1 MKSCKYHNL
10 PNRSKT
16 PFFKSGQMLAF
27 AISTALAASSAAIV
41 SAASSSEFE
50 LGSLDGS
57 NGFVLNGEADRD
69 AFGRTVSGAG
79 DINGDGFND
88 LVVGAPLSDYGGDR
102 AGRSYVVFGSGAG
115 FSATF
120 DLASLNGSNGFLIN
134 AESAE
139 DTQGWSVAGVGDI
152 NGDGIDDLITSAPG
166 SGPDEARTGRSYVVF
181 GSDGGFTSP
190 FELSS
195 LNGTNGF
202 AIHGEADG
210 DAFGDS
216 VAAAGDING
225 DDLDDLIIGASRSD
239 GNGNDAGRS
248 YVIFGSEAPFSASF
262 DVSSLDG
269 TNGFA
274 LDGEAPS
281 DYSGIA
287 VSGAGDINGDGFDD
301 LIIGATFA
309 DPNGNSSGRSYVVF
323 GTDSGFTSPLALGSL
338 NGSNGFVLNG
348 EAVNDQSGHSVS
360 AAGDINADGLDDL
373 IIGTR
378 FSSRAYLVF
387 GSDTPFSSVIEPS
400 SLDGSNGFVLI
411 SPSEGDGF
419 GRAVAAA
426 GDINADGIDDL
437 LVGAERGSG
446 DGGLNGRAY
455 VIFGAS
461 DGFPSL
467 FDVSTIDGT
476 DGYVWLGAVQG
487 DQAGSSVAALGDF
500 NGDGLADLT
509 IGAPGADTNGDRS
522 GSTYVLFSQLPD
534 GIFADRF
541 QSD

>member
-1 MKSCKYHNL
+1 MKSGKYHNL

-16 PFFKSGQMLAF
+16 PFFNSRQTLAF
-27 AISTALAASSAAIV
+27 AISAALAASSAASV
-41 SAASSSEFE
+41 SVASPAEFE
-50 LGSLDGS
+50 LSSLDGG
-57 NGFVLNGEADRD
+57 NGFVLNGEAERD
-69 AFGRTVSGAG
+69 AFGRTSSGAG
-79 DINGDGFND
+79 DVNGDGLND
-88 LVVGAPLSDYGGDR
+88 LIIGAPLSDDGGDR
-102 AGRSYVVFGSGAG
+102 AGRSYVVFGSSAG

-120 DLASLNGSNGFLIN
+120 DLASLDGTNGFVIN
-134 AESAE
+134 SESA
-139 DTQGWSVAGVGDI
+139 DDLQGWSVTGAGDI
-152 NGDGIDDLITSAPG
+152 NGDGVDDLIVGAIEG
-166 SGPDEARTGRSYVVF
+166 GVDGAETGRSYVVF
-181 GSDGGFTSP
+181 GSEEGFTSP

-195 LNGTNGF
+195 MNGANGF
-202 AIHGEADG
+202 TILGEMDG
-210 DAFGDS
+210 DEFGGS

-239 GNGNDAGRS
+239 ANGDRAGRS
-248 YVIFGSEAPFSASF
+248 YVIFGSQTPFSATF
-262 DVSSLDG
+262 DVSLLDG

-281 DYSGIA
+281 DYSGIS
-287 VSGAGDINGDGFDD
+287 VSGAGDINGDGLDD

-323 GTDSGFTSPLALGSL
+323 GSSGGFTSPFSL
-338 NGSNGFVLNG
+338 NSLDGSNGFFVNG
-348 EAVNDQSGHSVS
+348 ENTNDQSGISVS
-360 AAGDINADGLDDL
+360 AAGDVNADAIDDL
-373 IIGTR
+373 IVGTR
-378 FSSRAYLVF
+378 FASRAYLVY
-387 GSDTPFSSVIEPS
+387 GSNKPFSSVIEAS
-400 SLDGSNGFVLI
+400 ALNGSNGFVLI

-426 GDINADGIDDL
+426 GDLNADGIDDL

-446 DGGLNGRAY
+446 DGGLTGRAY

-461 DGFPSL
+461 GGFPSL
-467 FDVSTIDGT
+467 FDVSTLDGAN
-476 DGYVWLGAVQG
+476 GNVLLGVATN
-487 DQAGSSVAALGDF
+487 DQAGASVAALGDF

-522 GSTYVLFSQLPD
+522 GSAYVVFSQLPD